1 MSLEQNQHVH
11 AFCKGLYLP
20 IQLETHGLYCLLFR
34 GADLEQNG
42 GLHTL
47 DTLASNANRV

>member
-20 IQLETHGLYCLLFR
+20 IQRETHGHYRLPFR
-34 GADLEQNG
+34 GANLEQNG

-47 DTLASNANRV
+47 DTPASNANGV